1 MTDRSWFSPAAVTA
15 WFLAVVTLLLGG
27 VSGTAALAAGL
38 CEDVGSPGS
47 DGFCNH
53 GGLEAAGLVFACLL
67 VLGIVTPVVG
77 LALRRRRL
85 FWTGVGG
92 PVLLAALNFALASIY
107 GRG

>member
-1 MTDRSWFSPAAVTA
+1 MAA
-15 WFLAVVTLLLGG
+15 WFLAVVTLLVGG
-27 VSGTAALAAGL
+27 VIGTAALGAAL

-47 DGFCNH
+47 DGFCN
-53 GGLEAAGLVFACLL
+53 
-67 VLGIVTPVVG
+67 VG

-85 FWTGVGG
+85 FWTAVGG